1 MFKRL
6 TLLLTISNGVFT
18 KTRSFR
24 SEHIYSTTHIEYS
37 NYDEI
42 IIVCTDPSPNSSYYE
57 FIDNLVKELSIP
69 LVLSGNVTNLD
80 EAKHLFNLGADRIIL
95 NRVIW
100 HNPSIIK
107 EVAEIYGKQAVLVS
121 LDFISSKSKICSF
134 DWENQIQ
141 RDRLFPENFTEYL
154 PYIGEIL
161 IQDKELD
168 GRVIGANIE
177 SISNI
182 CSLLPPSLPIHVGS
196 CGLVSW
202 AQYADLLSIDSIDA
216 VSVTNVHHMS
226 LKATTALRN
235 FSIKNK
241 INLRTP

>member
-37 NYDEI
+37 NYDEVI
-42 IIVCTDPSPNSSYYE
+42 VVCTDPNPTSSYYE
-57 FIDNLVKELSIP
+57 FVNNLVKELSIP
-69 LVLSGNVTNLD
+69 LVLSGNVSNLD
-80 EAKHLFNLGADRIIL
+80 QAKFMFELGADRIIL
-95 NRVIW
+95 NRAIW
-100 HNPSIIK
+100 KNPSIIK
-107 EVAEIYGKQAVLVS
+107 DIAEIYGKQAVRVS
-121 LDFISSKSKICSF
+121 IDFILKEGRICSF
-134 DWENQIQ
+134 DWGKQIP
-141 RDRLFPENFTEYL
+141 RDSLFPENFTTYI

-182 CSLLPPSLPIHVGS
+182 CSLLPSSMPIHVGS

-202 AQYADLLSIDSIDA
+202 AQYSDLLSIDSIDA

-226 LKATTALRN
+226 LKATRALRD